1 MRAAF
6 AKCEKPE
13 ICGQSAQP
21 YLFTL
26 HTFRLI
32 A

>member
-6 AKCEKPE
+6 AKREKQE
-13 ICGQSAQP
+13 ICGQSAQL

-26 HTFRLI
+26 HTILPN
-32 A
+32 